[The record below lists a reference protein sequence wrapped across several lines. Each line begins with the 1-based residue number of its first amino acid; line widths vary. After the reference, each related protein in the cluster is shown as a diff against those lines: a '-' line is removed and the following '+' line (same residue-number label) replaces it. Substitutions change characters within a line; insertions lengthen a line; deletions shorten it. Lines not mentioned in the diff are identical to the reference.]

1 MEEKESI
8 PENSTETVS
17 LDSGDKDSS
26 EKATLESSDSTKH
39 AEDPQS
45 SKLSN
50 SEANELGDDDTT
62 KSSNGNGQSENE
74 LSEKG
79 DSELQNH
86 VEHESDSV
94 SDKVPGDVKEE
105 INNEIKSEDAESAP
119 TEGNAE
125 LQGKIESPEE
135 SNSQESASHESVS
148 LATDTAA
155 LETSSQESADIDKP
169 ADTDSTNVETTKNE
183 TEDTDALESSH
194 NDTEKIS
201 DVGKPEFETAPNV
214 QEEPQEDHTQA
225 LDPFDALLKDRSN
238 SAAETSTS
246 KEAGT
251 GANLDDD
258 DDDHN
263 VDGDVTH
270 DDEEHTEEPGAD
282 EEVCLLPDTE
292 REISEADKAEA
303 AKVLAEKRKQA
314 EEAETVPKTEHDAD
328 SEEVRED
335 AAQDDVAADADEG
348 TPHDHVAVFQ
358 EKSCTYRYMDKNNE
372 KKYVCTEDCVVALR
386 EEHPGQYNV
395 TSKKYTIEEIV
406 PKMLTC
412 SECEESKLCY
422 FYYNYDG
429 EDTHYC
435 SLACLNSMMADEQD
449 KYVYK
454 RRRQIVEEVTPTV
467 AECLVCKETKKCG
480 YAFKRYGV
488 PTNICDQSCIKE
500 LNSKENGRYN
510 IKRKRV
516 PRKQNLPSN
525 PPLLKLKVISNATD
539 KYLDEAYKLQPKTPA
554 MVQAAREERD
564 RTFIR
569 KCYQCTVQLNMDD
582 KNLTWETMDFCNEV
596 CLGRYQNKIGA
607 RCANCKNLVTHTSLG
622 KYCVRF
628 GYDIRQF
635 CNSGCLEEFK
645 KGLKICC
652 YCQRDISVG
661 HQGFLAP
668 VGDKGQF
675 KDFCT
680 QQCMEKFDQ
689 MSKSP
694 MPQPVWAKC
703 AVCSL
708 EKGTTIEVEVSEDIV
723 QRLCSDPCFAAFKF
737 VNNIFPDQCRWC
749 KKYFERKVSKCFTI
763 YETSSPDCF
772 CSKSCMNVYI
782 SNSRHIVPC
791 NWCKVKKYNFDMIR
805 RVQNSGQV
813 VMMCSLN
820 CLNLYQVSINAVSSR
835 R

>member
-1 MEEKESI
+1 
-8 PENSTETVS
+8 
-17 LDSGDKDSS
+17 
-26 EKATLESSDSTKH
+26 
-39 AEDPQS
+39 
-45 SKLSN
+45 
-50 SEANELGDDDTT
+50 
-62 KSSNGNGQSENE
+62 
-74 LSEKG
+74 
-79 DSELQNH
+79 
-86 VEHESDSV
+86 
-94 SDKVPGDVKEE
+94 
-105 INNEIKSEDAESAP
+105 
-119 TEGNAE
+119 
-125 LQGKIESPEE
+125 
-135 SNSQESASHESVS
+135 
-148 LATDTAA
+148 
-155 LETSSQESADIDKP
+155 
-169 ADTDSTNVETTKNE
+169 
-183 TEDTDALESSH
+183 
-194 NDTEKIS
+194 
-201 DVGKPEFETAPNV
+201 
-214 QEEPQEDHTQA
+214 
-225 LDPFDALLKDRSN
+225 
-238 SAAETSTS
+238 
-246 KEAGT
+246 
-251 GANLDDD
+251 
-258 DDDHN
+258 
-263 VDGDVTH
+263 
-270 DDEEHTEEPGAD
+270 
-282 EEVCLLPDTE
+282 
-292 REISEADKAEA
+292 
-303 AKVLAEKRKQA
+303 
-314 EEAETVPKTEHDAD
+314 
-328 SEEVRED
+328 
-335 AAQDDVAADADEG
+335 
-348 TPHDHVAVFQ
+348 
-358 EKSCTYRYMDKNNE
+358 MDKNNE
-372 KKYVCTEDCVVALR
+372 KKYVCTEVCVAALR

-406 PKMLTC
+406 PKTLTC
-412 SECEESKLCY
+412 SECEESKVCY

-435 SLACLNSMMADEQD
+435 SLACLNSMMADEQE

-454 RRRQIVEEVTPTV
+454 RRRQIVEEINPTL
-467 AECLVCKETKKCG
+467 AECLVCKETKQCA

-488 PTNICDQSCIKE
+488 PTNICDQTCIKE

-569 KCYQCTVQLNMDD
+569 KCYQCTVQLNLDD

-694 MPQPVWAKC
+694 LPQPVWAKC

-737 VNNIFPDQCRWC
+737 VNNIFPG
-749 KKYFERKVSKCFTI
+749 K
-763 YETSSPDCF
+763 
-772 CSKSCMNVYI
+772 
-782 SNSRHIVPC
+782 
-791 NWCKVKKYNFDMIR
+791 
-805 RVQNSGQV
+805 
-813 VMMCSLN
+813 
-820 CLNLYQVSINAVSSR
+820 
-835 R
+835 